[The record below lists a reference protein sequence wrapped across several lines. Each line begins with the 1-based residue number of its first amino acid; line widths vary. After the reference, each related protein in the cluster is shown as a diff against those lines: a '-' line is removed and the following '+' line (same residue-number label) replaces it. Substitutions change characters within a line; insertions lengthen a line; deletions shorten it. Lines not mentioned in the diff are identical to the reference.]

1 MIILGYEQAPLESS
15 NEYAYNDTWSII
27 HNHMNNCDEMKY
39 FDCIWKYLDGL
50 AVEMLVL
57 IWLIIIVKV
66 KHWEILLL
74 KEGLKIKEKCRE
86 TLKDWTSF
94 N

>member
-1 MIILGYEQAPLESS
+1 
-15 NEYAYNDTWSII
+15 
-27 HNHMNNCDEMKY
+27 MNNCDEMKY
-39 FDCIWKYLDGL
+39 FDCIRKYLDGL
-50 AVEMLVL
+50 SVEILVL

-86 TLKDWTSF
+86 TLKD
-94 N
+94 